1 MKCKRDGIFNELKRN
16 ITTETRKVGYS
27 NNSDIEK
34 GEEKARIMNLVS
46 ATLDSTASATCQSSN
61 KLGYSAGS
69 AKESAAF

>member
-1 MKCKRDGIFNELKRN
+1 MEYHHRDQ
-16 ITTETRKVGYS
+16 KVGYS
-27 NNSDIEK
+27 NNYDIGK
-34 GEEKARIMNLVS
+34 GEEKARKMNLVS